1 MMLLMSSVLSAS
13 RYLVDKFVRT
23 ELMDVD
29 LIAGAQ
35 ERMPFLIELLLG
47 VRADALASWS
57 DGGRPEYSGLAH
69 QPAMR
74 PSDAVGF
81 LFRLGYLLC
90 SALTAC
96 SHLFIYCICC
106 ARRGY

>member
-13 RYLVDKFVRT
+13 RYLVDKFVQT

-47 VRADALASWS
+47 VRADALAS
-57 DGGRPEYSGLAH
+57 
-69 QPAMR
+69 
-74 PSDAVGF
+74 
-81 LFRLGYLLC
+81 
-90 SALTAC
+90 
-96 SHLFIYCICC
+96 
-106 ARRGY
+106 